1 MQDRQVRCCRLFKHD
16 VSVIVPLS
24 ENVFH
29 WAAGA
34 RLRKYPK
41 IYSYGEVDVRKIGYG
56 GIKLLLSILE
66 NSLTCLVRICIIK
79 DIALDVLM
87 PVLYCRV
94 TALSLYTASN
104 RSNSASALRH
114 ITINTRDEWPLLATK
129 QWFVKWGIS
138 RLIVSVN

>member
-1 MQDRQVRCCRLFKHD
+1 MFFTERRRAAAKIPKNILLRGSGCTQDWVRGNQIITVYTRKH
-16 VSVIVPLS
+16 
-24 ENVFH
+24 
-29 WAAGA
+29 
-34 RLRKYPK
+34 
-41 IYSYGEVDVRKIGYG
+41 
-56 GIKLLLSILE
+56 
-66 NSLTCLVRICIIK
+66 SLTCLVRICIIK

-114 ITINTRDEWPLLATK
+114 ITINTRDEWPLSATK